1 MNHPLRERSY
11 YAQARPEVVS
21 LIPCIQDRAFLD
33 MGCGEGGLGA
43 VLKAHG
49 SGPVV
54 GIEMDARAALAAARH
69 YDRVYTADMDT
80 FAPPFETA
88 RFDHLVCADILEHLK
103 DPWGVLDRYR
113 SFLKTDGALV
123 ASIPN
128 IGNTRTV
135 TDLLQGRFD
144 YVDWGIM
151 DRTHLRFFTRDGIEK
166 MLGQAGYTVQEIRP
180 KYDPNAEGI
189 LDLWRQHDMHRRI
202 RELTVLMGGTPLTP
216 TDQNLREMLVIQYL
230 VVAVRSR

>member
-1 MNHPLRERSY
+1 MNTPHRERSY

-21 LIPCIQDRAFLD
+21 LIPRIQHRAFLD
-33 MGCGEGGLGA
+33 LGCGEGGLGC

-54 GIEMDARAALAAARH
+54 GIEVDARAASAAARH

-80 FAPPFETA
+80 FVPPFETA
-88 RFDHLVCADILEHLK
+88 SFDHLVCADVLEHLK

-113 SFLKTDGALV
+113 PFLKSSGTLV

-128 IGNTRTV
+128 IGNTRTM

-166 MLGQAGYTVQEIRP
+166 MLNEAGYTVQEIRP
-180 KYDPNAEGI
+180 KCDPNAERI
-189 LDLWRQHDMHRRI
+189 LYLWRQHDMHRRI
-202 RELTVLMGGTPLTP
+202 HELTVLMGGTPFTP

-230 VVAVRSR
+230 VVAARSH